1 MWNKG
6 DVPDS
11 CTQPKR
17 NGVGGPWYG
26 HVCGLKVQ
34 WAARA
39 YRVCVASGH
48 AGMGALLGG
57 SHTACGAAAQFKRGR
72 AGVS

>member
-39 YRVCVASGH
+39 YRVCVAVML
-48 AGMGALLGG
+48 AWAL
-57 SHTACGAAAQFKRGR
+57 CGAAPTQRVAL
-72 AGVS
+72 